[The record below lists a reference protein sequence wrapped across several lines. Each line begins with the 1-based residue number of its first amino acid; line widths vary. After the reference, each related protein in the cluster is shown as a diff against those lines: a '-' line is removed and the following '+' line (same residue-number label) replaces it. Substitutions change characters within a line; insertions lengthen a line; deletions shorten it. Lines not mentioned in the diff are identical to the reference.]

1 MYFWKDEGFKGF
13 GMVQIKD
20 TLKFM
25 QLVGDRTLKLSDCAV
40 FMGLVAH
47 ADWKTGQIPVT
58 AERLAD
64 LTKQTPNEV
73 RNSLSRMSKE
83 NMVRRIKPKGGT
95 GFFYAINPWMVEFGR
110 GSARD
115 VLCAQFTEA

>member
-1 MYFWKDEGFKGF
+1 MFWQVDGFKGF

-25 QLVGDRTLKLSDCAV
+25 ELVGERTLKLSDCAV

-58 AERLAD
+58 AEQLAGV
-64 LTKQTPNEV
+64 TKQTPNEV
-73 RNSLSRMSKE
+73 RNALSRLIKQ
-83 NMVRRIKPKGGT
+83 NMLRRVRPTAGT
-95 GFFYAINPWMVEFGR
+95 GFFYAINPWMVEFG
-110 GSARD
+110 GKPAQH
-115 VLCAQFTEA
+115 LIQAQFADA